1 MVRHWVNERN
11 IEFGTMSKQE
21 DLNGE
26 KIRKKKLSRYSME
39 QDKKTRYL
47 REFLNGL
54 SKLESHYCRSQS
66 AVIPRTRLQ
75 VQN

>member
-39 QDKKTRYL
+39 QDKKL
-47 REFLNGL
+47 G
-54 SKLESHYCRSQS
+54 
-66 AVIPRTRLQ
+66 I
-75 VQN
+75 